1 MEEQLEARTPNGP
14 NRDGERIIHKTLSL
28 ADKFVG
34 VEGAKVSIG
43 KEAGKANRGAAGEC
57 KPICVFLSTIQLFS

>member
-1 MEEQLEARTPNGP
+1 MEARAPNGP

-28 ADKFVG
+28 DDEFVA

-43 KEAGKANRGAAGEC
+43 KGGQKGKQRSIWGM
-57 KPICVFLSTIQLFS
+57 